1 MRGVDSITRIS
12 EPRLEQSLEL
22 EQIMKKEEGQL
33 IPEARK
39 EGLVVQELSGEVLV
53 YDRERNRAHC
63 LNSTA
68 ARVWEYCDGKTS
80 VAQIARAIEVE
91 INAPVDEDVIWL
103 GVEQLSKVH
112 LLHEDAKLPEH
123 KSGLSRREVMKR
135 IGLAAAVA
143 LPVVTS
149 IMAPTAAQAANCV
162 TSGGACTAPAQCC
175 SGLCPAGTCT

>member
-1 MRGVDSITRIS
+1 
-12 EPRLEQSLEL
+12 
-22 EQIMKKEEGQL
+22 MKREKEQL

-39 EGLVVQELSGEVLV
+39 VGLVVQELSGEVLV
-53 YDRERNRAHC
+53 YDRERNKAHC

-80 VAQIARAIEVE
+80 VAQIARAIEGE

-103 GVEQLSKVH
+103 GIEQLSKTH
-112 LLHEDAKLPEH
+112 LLQEGAKLPEH

-149 IMAPTAAQAANCV
+149 IMAPRAVQAATCLPSGQPC
-162 TSGGACTAPAQCC
+162 TSSAQCC
-175 SGLCPAGTCT
+175 SGLCSTGTCA

>member
-1 MRGVDSITRIS
+1 
-12 EPRLEQSLEL
+12 
-22 EQIMKKEEGQL
+22 MKRENEHL

-53 YDRERNRAHC
+53 YDRERNKAHC

-68 ARVWEYCDGKTS
+68 ALVWGYCDGKTS
-80 VAQIARAIEVE
+80 VAQIARAIEGE

-103 GVEQLSKVH
+103 GVEQLSKTH
-112 LLHEDAKLPEH
+112 LLQESARLPEH

-149 IMAPTAAQAANCV
+149 IIAPTAAQAANCI
-162 TSGGACTAPAQCC
+162 TSGQPCSSPASCCTQLCN
-175 SGLCPAGTCT
+175 GLPGPGTCA

>member
-1 MRGVDSITRIS
+1 MKR
-12 EPRLEQSLEL
+12 EKEL
-22 EQIMKKEEGQL
+22 L

-53 YDRERNRAHC
+53 YDRERNKAHC

-68 ARVWEYCDGKTS
+68 ARVWEYCDGKKS
-80 VAQIARAIEVE
+80 VAQIARAIEGE

-103 GVEQLSKVH
+103 GVEQLSKIH
-112 LLHEDAKLPEH
+112 LLQEHANLPEH

-149 IMAPTAAQAANCV
+149 IIAPTAAQAANCIA
-162 TSGGACTAPAQCC
+162 SGGACTTGAQCC
-175 SGLCPAGTCT
+175 SLLCPAGTCS

>member
-1 MRGVDSITRIS
+1 MQR
-12 EPRLEQSLEL
+12 E
-22 EQIMKKEEGQL
+22 KEQL
-33 IPEARK
+33 IPEARR

-53 YDRERNRAHC
+53 YDRERNKAHC

-68 ARVWEYCDGKTS
+68 ARVWGYCDGKRS
-80 VAQIARAIEVE
+80 AAQIARAIEGE

-103 GVEQLSKVH
+103 GVEQLSKTH
-112 LLHEDAKLPEH
+112 LLQESAKLPEH

-149 IMAPTAAQAANCV
+149 IIAPSAAQAANCL
-162 TSGGACTAPAQCC
+162 TSGSPCTASAQCC
-175 SGLCPAGTCT
+175 SGLCNVTTCA

>member
-1 MRGVDSITRIS
+1 
-12 EPRLEQSLEL
+12 
-22 EQIMKKEEGQL
+22 MKKEKEQL

-53 YDRERNRAHC
+53 YDRERNKAHC

-68 ARVWEYCDGKTS
+68 ARVWEYCDGNRS
-80 VAQIARAIEVE
+80 VAQIARAIEAE
-91 INAPVDEDVIWL
+91 INARVDEDVIWL
-103 GVEQLSKVH
+103 GVEQLSKTH
-112 LLHEDAKLPEH
+112 LLQEVAKIPEH

-162 TSGGACTAPAQCC
+162 TSGGACTSSAQCC
-175 SGLCPAGTCT
+175 SQLCNVTTCA

>member
-1 MRGVDSITRIS
+1 MKR
-12 EPRLEQSLEL
+12 EKEL
-22 EQIMKKEEGQL
+22 L

-53 YDRERNRAHC
+53 YDRERNKAHC

-80 VAQIARAIEVE
+80 VAQIARAIEGE

-103 GVEQLSKVH
+103 GVEQLSKIH
-112 LLHEDAKLPEH
+112 LLQEHAKLPEH

-149 IMAPTAAQAANCV
+149 IVAPRAVQAATCGGPGAPCT
-162 TSGGACTAPAQCC
+162 TSAQCC
-175 SGLCPAGTCT
+175 SGLCSAGMCT